1 MSTRGASRQ
10 SSSRP
15 SVRYA
20 CATPPATSFA
30 IATAIR
36 CSAASAATSWAAAAI
51 SALPFY
57 TPKGSFWTNSIGRLA
72 AKIDRENRPD
82 SLRCGHAGYQSV
94 ALVPLRAGKQ
104 ILGLLQCND
113 RREGRWTPA
122 AIAVL
127 EKLAD
132 ALALAIGFLE
142 TRENLCAVHS
152 ELEQRVR
159 ERTAALLQSNE
170 QLKREVQHRRRI
182 EARLRKSEEHG
193 RRLLETSPS
202 GITECDLDGTITY
215 SSKPNEHMLGYAA
228 DEMIGQKVWQFAPSA
243 EAGTVICKL
252 LELAAGDPTPSG
264 SWTGHLRQGWTK
276 RSHGSRLV
284 PEVGRRRPADG
295 IRGVLHRP
303 DGPAA
308 RRGVAAPRRAAGL
321 GRDAGGRHRP

>member
-1 MSTRGASRQ
+1 MRD
-10 SSSRP
+10 P
-15 SVRYA
+15 SGNLV
-20 CATPPATSFA
+20 CDSHGNPVL
-30 IATAIR
+30 R
-36 CSAASAATSWAAAAI
+36 CFCGNVLGGRCDFS
-51 SALPFY
+51 LPFY

-82 SLRCGHAGYQSV
+82 SLRRGHSGYESV

-170 QLKREVQHRRRI
+170 QLKREIQHRRRI
-182 EARLRKSEEHG
+182 RGPLAEKRGTRPPPLGDLAQRHHGMRLGRHDYLLLQAERAHARLR
-193 RRLLETSPS
+193 RRRN
-202 GITECDLDGTITY
+202 DRY
-215 SSKPNEHMLGYAA
+215 KR
-228 DEMIGQKVWQFAPSA
+228 
-243 EAGTVICKL
+243 
-252 LELAAGDPTPSG
+252 SG
-264 SWTGHLRQGWTK
+264 SSPPPQR
-276 RSHGSRLV
+276 
-284 PEVGRRRPADG
+284 PGR
-295 IRGVLHRP
+295 
-303 DGPAA
+303 
-308 RRGVAAPRRAAGL
+308 
-321 GRDAGGRHRP
+321 